1 VVETL
6 YDLPVWLLALII
18 VGGFVVFAV
27 AGHAMTH
34 RWIHEHWS
42 ESRDAVGVV
51 VASAA
56 TLYAVLLAM
65 IAVAVW
71 SNYITYEDRVREEAN
86 IVGNLYRDAEGQ
98 PAAQSAATKVLLRE
112 YAAAVATKEWPLMHV
127 GRYPDA
133 SSDVVA
139 GLMLRTLK
147 TKPVGLGEANVQ
159 AEFLSELN
167 RLFELRRLRQESV
180 RKGLP
185 AVLWGVVVFGGALT
199 IMLGNL
205 LTAEDGRLSI
215 LLAAGMA
222 AMIGLMVFLIF
233 SMDRPLMGEISIE
246 PVAFEQ
252 VVKRMD
258 SLDRTVERVK
268 AALPSSVATPAK

>member
-6 YDLPVWLLALII
+6 YDLPVWLLALFI

-27 AGHAMTH
+27 GGHALTH

-42 ESRDAVGVV
+42 ESRDAVGTV

-86 IVGNLYRDAEGQ
+86 IVGNLYRDTEGQ
-98 PAAQSAATKVLLRE
+98 PAAQSAATKKLLRD
-112 YAAAVATKEWPLMHV
+112 YATLVAEKEWPMMHT
-127 GRYPDA
+127 GQYPE
-133 SSDVVA
+133 STSDVVA
-139 GLMLRTLK
+139 ALMLRTLK

-159 AEFLSELN
+159 AEFLTELN

-185 AVLWGVVVFGGALT
+185 PGPVGRRDRRRGADDH
-199 IMLGNL
+199 
-205 LTAEDGRLSI
+205 ARRS
-215 LLAAGMA
+215 
-222 AMIGLMVFLIF
+222 
-233 SMDRPLMGEISIE
+233 PHC
-246 PVAFEQ
+246 
-252 VVKRMD
+252 
-258 SLDRTVERVK
+258 
-268 AALPSSVATPAK
+268 

>member
-18 VGGFVVFAV
+18 VGGFTVFAIV
-27 AGHAMTH
+27 GHALTH
-34 RWIHEHWS
+34 RWVHEHWS

-86 IVGNLYRDAEGQ
+86 IVGNLYRDTEGQ
-98 PAAQSAATKVLLRE
+98 PAAQSVATKALLRQ
-112 YAAAVATKEWPLMHV
+112 YATVVATKEWPEMHI

-133 SSDVVA
+133 SSEVVA
-139 GLMLRTLK
+139 ALMMRTLK
-147 TKPVGLGEANVQ
+147 TKPIGLGEANVQ
-159 AEFLSELN
+159 AEFLGKLN

-185 AVLWGVVVFGGALT
+185 PVLWGVVVFGGALT

-222 AMIGLMVFLIF
+222 MMIGLMVFLIF

-252 VVKRMD
+252 VMKRMET
-258 SLDRTVERVK
+258 LDRTVAKIK
-268 AALPSSVATPAK
+268 AQTPSLEATAAK

>member
-1 VVETL
+1 VVDTL
-6 YDLPVWLLALII
+6 YDLPVWLLALTI
-18 VGGFVVFAV
+18 VGAFIVFAV
-27 AGHAMTH
+27 VGHALTR
-34 RWIHEHWS
+34 RWVHEHWS
-42 ESRDAVGVV
+42 EARDTVGVV

-71 SNYITYEDRVREEAN
+71 SNYVTYEDRVREEAN
-86 IVGNLYRDAEGQ
+86 IVGNLYRDAEGY
-98 PAAQSAATKVLLRE
+98 PAAQAAATKTLLRD
-112 YAAAVATKEWPLMHV
+112 YATAVATKEWPMMHV

-139 GLMLRTLK
+139 ALMLRTLK
-147 TKPVGLGEANVQ
+147 TRPANLGEANVQ

-167 RLFELRRLRQESV
+167 RMFELRRLRQESV

-185 AVLWGVVVFGGALT
+185 GVLWGVVISGGALT
-199 IMLGNL
+199 IMLANL

-222 AMIGLMVFLIF
+222 TMIGLMVFLIF
-233 SMDRPLMGEISIE
+233 AMDRPLMGEISIE

-252 VVKRMD
+252 VMKRMD
-258 SLDRTVERVK
+258 TLDQTVERAK
-268 AALPSSVATPAK
+268 AGLPGSETTTTK